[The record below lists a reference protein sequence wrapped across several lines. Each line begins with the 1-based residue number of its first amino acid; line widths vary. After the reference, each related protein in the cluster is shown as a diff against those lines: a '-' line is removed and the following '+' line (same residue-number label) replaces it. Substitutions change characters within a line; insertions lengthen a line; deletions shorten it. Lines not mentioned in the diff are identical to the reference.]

1 LNCRDKP
8 DLRQRLAAE
17 YALGTLRGR
26 ARERLKRWLPDD
38 PELAREVAQWEARL
52 SPMAGAVRPATPPRR
67 VWGEIEQR
75 IGGSDEPFGSDK
87 PLGSANKPFG
97 SANKPFSFW
106 KALGLVASGAVA
118 ALLVVAVLFR
128 PQPAGVP
135 ASYIAVL
142 SDPKTSRPVLV
153 ATAERGAT
161 VLRVS
166 TLDPAIHVS
175 GRSLELWALPRG
187 GQPKS
192 LGVLASTER
201 GSLKLAAMADQ
212 SLGDV
217 PALAVS
223 LEPQGGS
230 PTGQP
235 TGPVL
240 YTGPC
245 VKYW

>member
-1 LNCRDKP
+1 MNCRGKP
-8 DLRQRLAAE
+8 ELRQRLAAE
-17 YALGTLRGR
+17 YALGTLRGG
-26 ARERLKRWLPDD
+26 ARERLKRWLRDD

-52 SPMAGAVRPATPPRR
+52 TPMASAVAPATPPQR
-67 VWGEIEQR
+67 VWQEIER
-75 IGGSDEPFGSDK
+75 RLAPKAARTSSV
-87 PLGSANKPFG
+87 
-97 SANKPFSFW
+97 W
-106 KALGLVASGAVA
+106 RALGLVASGAAA

-128 PQPAGVP
+128 PPASMP

-142 SDPKTSRPVLV
+142 SDPKTNQPVLV
-153 ATAERGAT
+153 ATAERGET
-161 VLRVS
+161 VLRVN
-166 TLDPAIHVS
+166 TLDPAIHVA
-175 GRSLELWALPRG
+175 GRSLELWALPKG
-187 GQPKS
+187 GTPKS
-192 LGVLASTER
+192 LGVLAPTER
-201 GSLKLAAMADQ
+201 VSLKLAAAADK

-217 PALAVS
+217 PALAIS

>member
-1 LNCRDKP
+1 MNCRDKP

-52 SPMAGAVRPATPPRR
+52 SPMAGAVRPVTPPRR

-75 IGGSDEPFGSDK
+75 IGGG
-87 PLGSANKPFG
+87 ANKP
-97 SANKPFSFW
+97 SFSFW

-142 SDPKTSRPVLV
+142 SDPKTSQPVLV
-153 ATAERGAT
+153 ATAERGET
-161 VLRVS
+161 VLRVN
-166 TLDPAIHVS
+166 TLDPAIHVA

-187 GQPKS
+187 GAPKS
-192 LGVLASTER
+192 LGVIASTER
-201 GSLKLAAMADQ
+201 GSLKLSGVADK

-217 PALAVS
+217 PALAIS

>member
-1 LNCRDKP
+1 LNCRNKP
-8 DLRQRLAAE
+8 ELRERLAAE

-26 ARERLKRWLPDD
+26 ARERLQRWLRDD
-38 PELAREVAQWEARL
+38 PELAAEVARWDARL
-52 SPMAGAVRPATPPRR
+52 APLADALQPVAPPAR
-67 VWGEIEQR
+67 VWPKIEQR
-75 IGGSDEPFGSDK
+75 LALAK
-87 PLGSANKPFG
+87 PYSVA
-97 SANKPFSFW
+97 KPFSFW
-106 KALGLVASGAVA
+106 KALGLVASGAAA
-118 ALLVVAVLFR
+118 ALVAVALLLPLR
-128 PQPAGVP
+128 GTGVP

-142 SDPKTSRPVLV
+142 SDPKTSHPVLV
-153 ATAERGAT
+153 ATAERGER
-161 VLRVS
+161 VLRVT
-166 TLDPAIHVS
+166 TLEPAIHVA

-192 LGVLASTER
+192 LGLVAGEKSE
-201 GSLKLAAMADQ
+201 LKLLAAADQ

>member
-8 DLRQRLAAE
+8 ALRQRLAAE

-38 PELAREVAQWEARL
+38 PELAREVARWEAQL
-52 SPMAGAVRPATPPRR
+52 SPMAGAVRPVTPPRR
-67 VWGEIEQR
+67 VWGEIAQR
-75 IGGSDEPFGSDK
+75 IGGRT
-87 PLGSANKPFG
+87 
-97 SANKPFSFW
+97 NKPFSFW

-118 ALLVVAVLFR
+118 ALLVVAVLLP

-142 SDPKTSRPVLV
+142 SDPKTSQPVLV

-175 GRSLELWALPRG
+175 GRSLELWALPQG
-187 GQPKS
+187 GAPRS
-192 LGVLASTER
+192 LGLISNEER
-201 GSLKLAAMADQ
+201 FRVKLAAAADQ

-217 PALAVS
+217 PALAIS